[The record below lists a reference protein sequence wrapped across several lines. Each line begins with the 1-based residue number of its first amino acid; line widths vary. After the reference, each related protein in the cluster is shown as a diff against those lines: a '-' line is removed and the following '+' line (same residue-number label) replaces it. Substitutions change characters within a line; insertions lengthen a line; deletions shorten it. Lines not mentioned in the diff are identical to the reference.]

1 MPVVDSSAIAAPFL
15 EQIRQEVQHLGATI
29 RLVGLL
35 GTDDRASQVYSQY
48 AAQGC
53 EKVGIEY
60 EQRRLVPEE
69 ISREVFLLNDDP
81 AVHGVMVYYPIFGGA
96 RDRSLQNEL
105 RPEKDVEGLHAV
117 WSGRLYHDVR
127 TVDPEGK
134 KKAILPCTPLG
145 VVKALEALGVY
156 KVDRG
161 PRRHAEGLVAVIFNR
176 SEVVGRP
183 LAAMM
188 AHDGAKV
195 FSFDIDGAVLYEG
208 LRTTASDMDR
218 TTALAQADIV
228 ITGVPTREF
237 PQVRAAELKPGA
249 TCINFSHVNNLH
261 EDVVGKAAHVVFRT
275 GPITVAMLL
284 RNTLRLYRNFHS
296 GHSGP
301 RA

>member
-1 MPVVDSSAIAAPFL
+1 MAVVDPSTIAAPFL
-15 EQIRQEVQHLGATI
+15 EQLREEVQAMNASI

-35 GTDDRASQVYSQY
+35 GTGDRASQVYSQY

-53 EKVGIEY
+53 ESVGIHY
-60 EQRRLVPEE
+60 EQRRLEAE
-69 ISREVFLLNDDP
+69 DISRELFLLNDDP
-81 AVHGVMVYYPIFGGA
+81 SVHGVMVFYPIFGGA

-134 KKAILPCTPLG
+134 KKAVLPCTPLG
-145 VVKALEALGVY
+145 IVKALEALHVY
-156 KVDRG
+156 DASK
-161 PRRHAEGLVAVIFNR
+161 PARHQADGLVVTIFNR

-183 LAAMM
+183 LAAML

-195 FSFDIDGAVLYEG
+195 FSFDIEGAVIYEG
-208 LRTTASDMDR
+208 MKGAPSDIDR
-218 TTALAQADIV
+218 KTALAQSDVV
-228 ITGVPTREF
+228 ITGVPSRDF
-237 PQVRAAELKPGA
+237 PQVRASELKADA

-261 EDVVGKAAHVVFRT
+261 DDVVDRAKHVLFRT
-275 GPITVAMLL
+275 GPVTVAMLL
-284 RNTLRLYRNFHS
+284 RNTVRLYRNFHAA
-296 GHSGP
+296 P

>member
-1 MPVVDSSAIAAPFL
+1 VSVVDPATIAAPFL
-15 EQIRQEVQHLGATI
+15 EQIRAEVAALGSPV

-48 AAQGC
+48 SQQGC
-53 EKVGIEY
+53 ERVGIRY
-60 EQRRLVPEE
+60 EQRRLEAEDV
-69 ISREVFLLNDDP
+69 SRTIFDLNDDP

-96 RDRSLQNEL
+96 RDRSLQNEV
-105 RPEKDVEGLHAV
+105 RPEKDVEGLHAS

-127 TVDPEGK
+127 TVDLEGK

-145 VVKALEALGVY
+145 IIKALEHLGVY
-156 KVDRG
+156 RPERG
-161 PRRHAEGLVAVIFNR
+161 PRQQAQGLVAAIFNR

-195 FSFDIDGAVLYEG
+195 YSFDIDGAALYEG
-208 LRTTASDMDR
+208 MKSTASDIDR
-218 TTALAQADIV
+218 RTALSEADIV

-237 PQVRAAELKPGA
+237 PQLRAAELREGA

-261 EDVVGKAAHVVFRT
+261 EDVVDRAKHVVFRT

-284 RNTLRLYRNFHS
+284 RNIVRLYGNFH
-296 GHSGP
+296 G

>member
-1 MPVVDSSAIAAPFL
+1 MAVVVDPSAIAAPFL
-15 EQIRQEVQHLGATI
+15 EQIKGEVQALSASI

-53 EKVGIEY
+53 ESVGISY
-60 EQRRLVPEE
+60 EQRRLDAEDV
-69 ISREVFLLNDDP
+69 SRELFLLNDDP
-81 AVHGVMVYYPIFGGA
+81 TVHGVMVFYPIFGGA

-127 TVDPEGK
+127 TIDPEGK

-145 VVKALEALGVY
+145 IVKTLESLGVY
-156 KVDRG
+156 DTSKP
-161 PRRHAEGLVAVIFNR
+161 PRRQAEGLVATIFNR

-183 LAAMM
+183 LAAML

-195 FSFDIDGAVLYEG
+195 FSFDIDGAVIYQG
-208 LRTTASDMDR
+208 FKSTPTDIDR
-218 TTALAQADIV
+218 KTALAQSDV
-228 ITGVPTREF
+228 VVTGVPSRDF
-237 PQVRAAELKPGA
+237 PQVRAAEIKPDA

-261 EDVVGKAAHVVFRT
+261 EDVVDRAKHVMFRT
-275 GPITVAMLL
+275 GPVTVAMLL
-284 RNTLRLYRNFHS
+284 RNTVRLYRNFHMQ
-296 GHSGP
+296 GAQP
-301 RA
+301 

>member
-1 MPVVDSSAIAAPFL
+1 MAVVDPSTIAAPFL
-15 EQIRQEVQHLGATI
+15 EQLREEVQAMGASI

-53 EKVGIEY
+53 QSVGITY
-60 EQRRLVPEE
+60 EQRRLEAE
-69 ISREVFLLNDDP
+69 DISRELFLLNDDP
-81 AVHGVMVYYPIFGGA
+81 TVHGVMVYYPIFGGA

-145 VVKALEALGVY
+145 IVKSLEAMGVY
-156 KVDRG
+156 DTTKA
-161 PRRHAEGLVAVIFNR
+161 PRQQAEGLVATIFNR

-183 LAAMM
+183 LAAML

-195 FSFDIDGAVLYEG
+195 FSFDIDGAVIYEG
-208 LRTTASDMDR
+208 FRSAPTDIDR
-218 TTALAQADIV
+218 KTALAGSDVV
-228 ITGVPTREF
+228 ITGVPARDF
-237 PQVRAAELKPGA
+237 PQVRAAELKDGA

-261 EDVVGKAAHVVFRT
+261 DDVADRAKSVLFRT
-275 GPITVAMLL
+275 GPVTVAMLL
-284 RNTLRLYRNFHS
+284 RNTVRLYRNFHA
-296 GHSGP
+296 GARP
-301 RA
+301 

>member
-1 MPVVDSSAIAAPFL
+1 MAVVDSSTIAAPFL
-15 EQIRQEVQHLGATI
+15 EQLRVEVKNLGVKI

-53 EKVGIEY
+53 EKVGIVY
-60 EQRRLVPEE
+60 EQRRLVPEDV
-69 ISREVFLLNDDP
+69 SREVFLLNDDP
-81 AVHGVMVYYPIFGGA
+81 TVHGVMVYYPIFGGA

-127 TVDPEGK
+127 TVDSEGT

-145 VVKALEALGVY
+145 IVKGLEALGVY
-156 KVDRG
+156 QVAKG
-161 PRRHAEGLVAVIFNR
+161 PRRHGEGLVAVIFNR

-195 FSFDIDGAVLYEG
+195 FSFDVDGVVVYEG
-208 LRTTASDMDR
+208 MKTTASDMDR

-228 ITGVPTREF
+228 ITGVPTRDF

-261 EDVVGKAAHVVFRT
+261 EDVVGQAKDVIFRT

-284 RNTLRLYRNFHS
+284 RNTVRLYRNFHS
-296 GHSGP
+296 GQ